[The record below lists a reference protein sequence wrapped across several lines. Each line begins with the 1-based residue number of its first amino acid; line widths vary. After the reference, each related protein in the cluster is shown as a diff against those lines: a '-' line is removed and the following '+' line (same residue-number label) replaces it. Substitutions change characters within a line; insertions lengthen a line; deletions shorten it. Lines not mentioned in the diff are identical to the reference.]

1 MEVKPLVLTGPL
13 SRFHYLTLR
22 KNQTRN
28 FPKTAKL
35 PHLVF
40 HPSWI
45 SMERLFKEHH
55 AITLD
60 LVAMGCF
67 FSGHTLCGMLIFPD
81 HISKAKTRQHSAPT
95 TVLPSIPNE

>member
-1 MEVKPLVLTGPL
+1 
-13 SRFHYLTLR
+13 
-22 KNQTRN
+22 
-28 FPKTAKL
+28 
-35 PHLVF
+35 
-40 HPSWI
+40 
-45 SMERLFKEHH
+45 MERLFKEHH
-55 AITLD
+55 GITLD